1 MLEASGQETG
11 LGKAF
16 TGVLVWGEV
25 RWKPEVNHL
34 EASFTWNE

>member
-16 TGVLVWGEV
+16 KGVLVWGEV
-25 RWKPEVNHL
+25 RWKSKVDHL
-34 EASFTWNE
+34 EASFM